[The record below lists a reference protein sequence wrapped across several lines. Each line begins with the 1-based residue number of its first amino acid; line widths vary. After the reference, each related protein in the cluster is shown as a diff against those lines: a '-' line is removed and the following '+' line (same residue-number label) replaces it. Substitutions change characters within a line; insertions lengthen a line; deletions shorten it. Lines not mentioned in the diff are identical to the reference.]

1 MADSR
6 KAWDQVGQDFTDL
19 GQQVKRH
26 YQRQAQA
33 GQPAP
38 EDRRKVEA
46 ALRQLRDSLDQAFT
60 ALGEAIRDPQFGV
73 QANKTADS
81 LSEALSS
88 TFTEVGQ
95 RFGSRSQREDRS
107 TGDG

>member
-1 MADSR
+1 MADSK
-6 KAWDQVGQDFTDL
+6 KAWDQVGQDFTVL
-19 GQQVKRH
+19 GQHVKRH
-26 YQRQAQA
+26 YEQQAQA

-60 ALGEAIRDPQFGV
+60 ALGEAIRDPQFGE
-73 QANKTADS
+73 QAKKTADS
-81 LSEALSS
+81 LGDALSS
-88 TFTEVGQ
+88 TFTQVGE
-95 RFGSRSQREDRS
+95 RFRSKSQREDRS

>member
-6 KAWDQVGQDFTDL
+6 QAWDRVGQDFTDL
-19 GQQVKRH
+19 GQHVRRH
-26 YQRQAQA
+26 YEQQAQA

-60 ALGEAIRDPQFGV
+60 ALGDAIRDPQFGE
-73 QANKTADS
+73 QAKKTANS
-81 LSEALSS
+81 LGEALSS
-88 TFTEVGQ
+88 TFTQVGQ
-95 RFGSRSQREDRS
+95 RLGSKSQREDRS
-107 TGDG
+107 AEDG